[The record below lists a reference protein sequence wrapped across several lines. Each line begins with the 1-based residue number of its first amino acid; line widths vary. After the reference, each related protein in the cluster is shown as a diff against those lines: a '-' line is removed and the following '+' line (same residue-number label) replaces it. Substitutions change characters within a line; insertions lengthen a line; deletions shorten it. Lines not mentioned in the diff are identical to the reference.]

1 MVDAVAGDLLAGVVR
16 LAEVAVAAVVV
27 VGDLGEVVADA
38 GEALVEVC
46 WKEEWDQK
54 AWKRYWRDWKVWT
67 VEGDQMGGVE
77 ELVEMVWGEVGFLMG
92 VKGVLV
98 RRLCR

>member
-38 GEALVEVC
+38 GEALVEGC
-46 WKEEWDQK
+46 WKEEWGQK
-54 AWKRYWRDWKVWT
+54 AWKRCWRDWKVET
-67 VEGDQMGGVE
+67 VEGDPMGEVE
-77 ELVEMVWGEVGFLMG
+77 EMVEMV
-92 VKGVLV
+92 
-98 RRLCR
+98 